1 MHVLEAE
8 EERGADGDAGCV
20 RGRREAAEGELVAV
34 DAGGEGGVVACG
46 EGVGGVDEEGGERGG
61 AVGSFTV
68 AVGCAERQRVLA
80 DQELDHGGVGV
91 AQSSD
96 MKGRATPL
104 IGDGQQA
111 PFPPVELGLRDHQLN
126 EFQWRRRA

>member
-34 DAGGEGGVVACG
+34 DAGGEG
-46 EGVGGVDEEGGERGG
+46 VGGVDAEGGERGG